1 MPLIVTEVATGPD
14 AGERLFIFGLT
25 VKVIPLLMVPFTVT
39 TTGPV
44 VAADGTVATI
54 LVALHD
60 VGVAPTPLNF
70 SVLAPWVAPK
80 LEPLT
85 VIEVPTVPDVA
96 ERPLIEGELIGSGT
110 ATYES

>member
-25 VKVIPLLMVPFTVT
+25 VKAMPLLEVLFTVT

-44 VAADGTVATI
+44 VAADGTGATM
-54 LVALHD
+54 LVALHEA
-60 VGVAPTPLNF
+60 GVAATPLNF
-70 SVLAPWVAPK
+70 SVLVPWVEPK
-80 LEPLT
+80 FEPLT

-96 ERPLIEGELIGSGT
+96 ERLLIEGELTGSGT
-110 ATYES
+110 TTYES